1 MREMTLI
8 RQIRIA
14 SAIATVLLCGG
25 LTQAQDASASWLLRA
40 PQFSTRPN
48 LDASLASA
56 KRTRTQAPSSQ
67 TPATADTGDAA
78 RPTPTLTPPPT
89 RTGSYSRSDE
99 HRFWGATND
108 WLFAGVGASRTLD
121 YFSTLNMRR
130 RGRDEILLT
139 NDVVDNHAAFAAI
152 EAAGTGA
159 SIGLSYLFHYYG
171 HHKLE
176 RATSIVHIG
185 LATTGAVRNYCL
197 KTAHPATAAPV
208 SAISTTAPG
217 IAPTVGLR

>member
-1 MREMTLI
+1 MKFTLSV
-8 RQIRIA
+8 RIVLA
-14 SAIATVLLCGG
+14 SAVALVCGG
-25 LTQAQDASASWLLRA
+25 LTLAQDANSSWLLRS
-40 PQFSTRPN
+40 PQLSSQQI
-48 LDASLASA
+48 LDLSA
-56 KRTRTQAPSSQ
+56 ARIDSGRAQSGTSSQ
-67 TPATADTGDAA
+67 TPGTTDTSARYTTPLPPRPATDSGIHS
-78 RPTPTLTPPPT
+78 
-89 RTGSYSRSDE
+89 GE
-99 HRFWGATND
+99 HHFWDATND
-108 WLFAGVGASRTLD
+108 LLFAGVGASRTLD
-121 YFSTLNMRR
+121 YFSTLNMRH

-159 SIGLSYLFHYYG
+159 SIGLSYLFHHYG

-208 SAISTTAPG
+208 SARFAGAPG
-217 IAPTVGLR
+217 IVPIAGTH